1 MSSVLIRVRNSS
13 DRDNETFCK
22 RGNHRGLSLG
32 VPTGESRVW
41 GPPRLG
47 AWGLRSE
54 SGIGGLMLEIW
65 QRRHWAWG
73 AVLRTPR
80 PKVLGA
86 TGSGL
91 RLESQDWRCRRPW
104 PWSSPSAWA
113 HPHAH
118 QTSSRGGCRL
128 GHPAALFLLIPGR
141 CGCHLPAD
149 RHLCEAEQPASR
161 CTSPRGLPPTQRP
174 APDGSKQACGPRPDR
189 RVEILGRRD
198 TGRAEEPLFR
208 SQGTGSRNRGG
219 RPGRGGPG
227 QVQLG
232 CQDIRDSRTKS
243 GGRGR
248 GRHFPSTSHSL
259 SGLRSTS
266 LWVPPWGR

>member
-1 MSSVLIRVRNSS
+1 MGQPAINKASLVSSVLIRVRNSS

-141 CGCHLPAD
+141 CGCHLP
-149 RHLCEAEQPASR
+149 RV
-161 CTSPRGLPPTQRP
+161 
-174 APDGSKQACGPRPDR
+174 APG
-189 RVEILGRRD
+189 
-198 TGRAEEPLFR
+198 
-208 SQGTGSRNRGG
+208 
-219 RPGRGGPG
+219 
-227 QVQLG
+227 
-232 CQDIRDSRTKS
+232 TKS
-243 GGRGR
+243 SY
-248 GRHFPSTSHSL
+248 H
-259 SGLRSTS
+259 
-266 LWVPPWGR
+266 